1 MKNNMN
7 LLFFD
12 KNILTN
18 SVLKNIIHV
27 RNGRNVFPKSK
38 GKGVCVM
45 NDNKLILFTRY
56 LLDIMFY
63 SGILVVITLPLTIRL
78 AGQYYSAEIGRQ
90 YWIMLIIFGLAGIC
104 GLVIVFQLRKMIRTV
119 IQKNCFVDN
128 NTKSLRVMG
137 KVSFLI
143 VLLFVVKC
151 VLLPTPATFIIVL
164 TFFIAGLFSH
174 VLSLVFAE
182 AVSYKE
188 ENDLTI

>member
-1 MKNNMN
+1 
-7 LLFFD
+7 
-12 KNILTN
+12 
-18 SVLKNIIHV
+18 
-27 RNGRNVFPKSK
+27 
-38 GKGVCVM
+38 M

-182 AVSYKE
+182 AVNYKE